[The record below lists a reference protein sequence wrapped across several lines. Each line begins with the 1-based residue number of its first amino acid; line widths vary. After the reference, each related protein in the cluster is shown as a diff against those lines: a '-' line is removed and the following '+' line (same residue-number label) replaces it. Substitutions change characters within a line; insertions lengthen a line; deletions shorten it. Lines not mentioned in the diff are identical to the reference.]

1 MRAIRGLV
9 GSASSRRTTFI
20 LLALVTG
27 GSFALVYLLL
37 TFIPPVAA
45 TREARVAELDA
56 WTRAA

>member
-37 TFIPPVAA
+37 TFILPSSA
-45 TREARVAELDA
+45 
-56 WTRAA
+56 TRAA